1 MPSNWLSIDSNF
13 PSFTGEESPEQQIRA
28 LHNYLFQLREGLQ
41 YSLQNLTADNF
52 NTAALQNLTDAQKN
66 EVTTQLEKV
75 YTQLNQMAAEIDRLS
90 GRVSGTENL
99 SGRMTTAEGEITAL
113 KGRVKLTEG
122 NIEDLT
128 DRASAVET
136 DIDDLQGRMKTA
148 ESDIGSLKGR
158 VTITEG
164 NIEDLAGR
172 VKELEDDET
181 LTNLQK
187 AVEGEGGLHDRA
199 ATAETDIV
207 SLKEQVITAEENI
220 ENLAD
225 RVKQIE
231 DDQSLDDLQET
242 VAGEGGLQEQVAESQ
257 QELKKI
263 SGAVQVAEDG
273 IVTVGS
279 EGKTLHLVGQ
289 IYINGVLYE
298 QGGTT

>member
-13 PSFTGEESPEQQIRA
+13 PSFTGEESPEQKIRA

-66 EVTTQLEKV
+66 EVTAQLEKV

-122 NIEDLT
+122 NIEDLA
-128 DRASAVET
+128 DRATTAET
-136 DIDDLQGRMKTA
+136 DIDDLQDRMKTA
-148 ESDIGSLKGR
+148 EADIGSLKGR
-158 VTITEG
+158 ATITEG

-172 VKELEDDET
+172 VKQLEDDQT
-181 LTNLQK
+181 L
-187 AVEGEGGLHDRA
+187 G
-199 ATAETDIV
+199 
-207 SLKEQVITAEENI
+207 
-220 ENLAD
+220 
-225 RVKQIE
+225 
-231 DDQSLDDLQET
+231 DLQEAVT
-242 VAGEGGLQEQVAESQ
+242 GEGGLQEQMDATE
-257 QELKKI
+257 QELEKI
-263 SGAVQVAEDG
+263 SGAVQVADDG
-273 IVTVGS
+273 SVTVGS
-279 EGKTLHLVGQ
+279 EGKPLRLVGQ

>member
-113 KGRVKLTEG
+113 KGRVKLTEE

-128 DRASAVET
+128 
-136 DIDDLQGRMKTA
+136 
-148 ESDIGSLKGR
+148 
-158 VTITEG
+158 
-164 NIEDLAGR
+164 GR
-172 VKELEDDET
+172 VKQLEDDQT
-181 LTNLQK
+181 
-187 AVEGEGGLHDRA
+187 
-199 ATAETDIV
+199 
-207 SLKEQVITAEENI
+207 
-220 ENLAD
+220 
-225 RVKQIE
+225 
-231 DDQSLDDLQET
+231 LDDLQREVT
-242 VAGEGGLQEQVAESQ
+242 GEGGLQEQMDAAKK
-257 QELKKI
+257 ELEKI
-263 SGAVQVAEDG
+263 SGAVQVADDG
-273 IVTVGS
+273 SVTVGS
-279 EGKTLHLVGQ
+279 EGKPLRLVGQ
-289 IYINGVLYE
+289 VYINGMLYE

>member
-113 KGRVKLTEG
+113 KGRTKLTE
-122 NIEDLT
+122 E
-128 DRASAVET
+128 
-136 DIDDLQGRMKTA
+136 
-148 ESDIGSLKGR
+148 
-158 VTITEG
+158 
-164 NIEDLAGR
+164 NIEDLADRTTAAEGGI
-172 VKELEDDET
+172 DD
-181 LTNLQK
+181 LQE
-187 AVEGEGGLHDRA
+187 AVTGEGGLQER
-199 ATAETDIV
+199 V
-207 SLKEQVITAEENI
+207 
-220 ENLAD
+220 AD
-225 RVKQIE
+225 LEGAV
-231 DDQSLDDLQET
+231 T
-242 VAGEGGLQEQVAESQ
+242 GEGGLQEQMDATE
-257 QELKKI
+257 QELEKI
-263 SGAVQVAEDG
+263 SGAVQVADDG
-273 IVTVGS
+273 SVTVGS
-279 EGKTLHLVGQ
+279 EGKPLRLVGQ

>member
-122 NIEDLT
+122 NIEDLA
-128 DRASAVET
+128 DRATTAET
-136 DIDDLQGRMKTA
+136 DIDDLRDRMKTA
-148 ESDIGSLKGR
+148 EADIGSLKGWA
-158 VTITEG
+158 TITEG
-164 NIEDLAGR
+164 NVEDLASR
-172 VKELEDDET
+172 VKQLEDDQT
-181 LTNLQK
+181 
-187 AVEGEGGLHDRA
+187 
-199 ATAETDIV
+199 
-207 SLKEQVITAEENI
+207 
-220 ENLAD
+220 
-225 RVKQIE
+225 
-231 DDQSLDDLQET
+231 LDDLQEAVT
-242 VAGEGGLQEQVAESQ
+242 GEGGLQEQMGAAE
-257 QELKKI
+257 QELEKI
-263 SGAVQVAEDG
+263 SGAVQVANDG
-273 IVTVGS
+273 SATVGS
-279 EGKTLHLVGQ
+279 EGKVLRLVGQ
-289 IYINGVLYE
+289 VYINGVLYE

>member
-66 EVTTQLEKV
+66 EVTAQLEKV

-113 KGRVKLTEG
+113 KGRTKLTE
-122 NIEDLT
+122 E
-128 DRASAVET
+128 
-136 DIDDLQGRMKTA
+136 
-148 ESDIGSLKGR
+148 
-158 VTITEG
+158 
-164 NIEDLAGR
+164 NIEDLADRTTAAEGGI
-172 VKELEDDET
+172 DD
-181 LTNLQK
+181 LQE
-187 AVEGEGGLHDRA
+187 AVTGEGGLQER
-199 ATAETDIV
+199 V
-207 SLKEQVITAEENI
+207 
-220 ENLAD
+220 AD
-225 RVKQIE
+225 LE
-231 DDQSLDDLQET
+231 DAVT
-242 VAGEGGLQEQVAESQ
+242 GEGGLQEQMDATE
-257 QELKKI
+257 QELEKI
-263 SGAVQVAEDG
+263 SGAVQVADDG
-273 IVTVGS
+273 SITVGS
-279 EGKTLHLVGQ
+279 EGKPLRLVGQ

>member
-13 PSFTGEESPEQQIRA
+13 PSFTGGESPEQQIRA

-113 KGRVKLTEG
+113 KGRTKLAEE
-122 NIEDLT
+122 NIEDLA
-128 DRASAVET
+128 DRTTAAEANA
-136 DIDDLQGRMKTA
+136 DDLQGRMKTA
-148 ESDIGSLKGR
+148 ETDIGSLKGR
-158 VTITEG
+158 ATITEG
-164 NIEDLAGR
+164 DVEDLAGR
-172 VKELEDDET
+172 VKQLEDDQT
-181 LTNLQK
+181 LEQLQD
-187 AVEGEGGLHDRA
+187 AV
-199 ATAETDIV
+199 V
-207 SLKEQVITAEENI
+207 
-220 ENLAD
+220 
-225 RVKQIE
+225 
-231 DDQSLDDLQET
+231 
-242 VAGEGGLQEQVAESQ
+242 GEGGLQEQMESTSKD
-257 QELKKI
+257 LKKI

-273 IVTVGS
+273 SATIGSVG
-279 EGKTLHLVGQ
+279 KPLRLVGQ
-289 IYINGVLYE
+289 IYINGVLIE

>member
-113 KGRVKLTEG
+113 KGRVKLAED
-122 NIEDLT
+122 NIESLA
-128 DRASAVET
+128 DRT
-136 DIDDLQGRMKTA
+136 TGT
-148 ESDIGSLKGR
+148 ESDVK
-158 VTITEG
+158 
-164 NIEDLAGR
+164 NLAGR
-172 VKELEDDET
+172 VKMLEDDQT
-181 LTNLQK
+181 L
-187 AVEGEGGLHDRA
+187 
-199 ATAETDIV
+199 
-207 SLKEQVITAEENI
+207 EQ
-220 ENLAD
+220 
-225 RVKQIE
+225 
-231 DDQSLDDLQET
+231 LQEAVT
-242 VAGEGGLQEQVAESQ
+242 GDGGLQEQVDESQ
-257 QELKKI
+257 QELEKI
-263 SGAVQVAEDG
+263 SGAVQVADDG
-273 IVTVGS
+273 SATIGSVG
-279 EGKTLHLVGQ
+279 KVLHLVGQ
-289 IYINGVLYE
+289 IYINGVLIE

>member
-66 EVTTQLEKV
+66 ELTTQLEKV

-122 NIEDLT
+122 NIEDLAGRT
-128 DRASAVET
+128 TTAET
-136 DIDDLQGRMKTA
+136 GIDDLQDRMKTA
-148 ESDIGSLKGR
+148 EADIGSLKGR
-158 VTITEG
+158 ATITEG
-164 NIEDLAGR
+164 NVEDLAGR
-172 VKELEDDET
+172 VKQLEDDQT
-181 LTNLQK
+181 L
-187 AVEGEGGLHDRA
+187 G
-199 ATAETDIV
+199 
-207 SLKEQVITAEENI
+207 
-220 ENLAD
+220 
-225 RVKQIE
+225 
-231 DDQSLDDLQET
+231 DLQEAVT
-242 VAGEGGLQEQVAESQ
+242 GEGGLQEQMDATE

-263 SGAVQVAEDG
+263 SGAVQVADDG
-273 IVTVGS
+273 SATVGS
-279 EGKTLHLVGQ
+279 EGKVLHLVGQ
-289 IYINGVLYE
+289 VYINGVLIE

>member
-122 NIEDLT
+122 NIEDLA
-128 DRASAVET
+128 DRATTAET
-136 DIDDLQGRMKTA
+136 DIDDLQDRMKTA
-148 ESDIGSLKGR
+148 ETDIGSLKGR
-158 VTITEG
+158 ATITEG
-164 NIEDLAGR
+164 NIENLAGR
-172 VKELEDDET
+172 VKQLEDD
-181 LTNLQK
+181 Q
-187 AVEGEGGLHDRA
+187 A
-199 ATAETDIV
+199 
-207 SLKEQVITAEENI
+207 
-220 ENLAD
+220 
-225 RVKQIE
+225 
-231 DDQSLDDLQET
+231 LDDLQEAVT
-242 VAGEGGLQEQVAESQ
+242 GEGGLQERVADLEGAVTGEGGLQEQMDATE
-257 QELKKI
+257 QELEKI
-263 SGAVQVAEDG
+263 SGAVQVADDG
-273 IVTVGS
+273 SVTVGA
-279 EGKTLHLVGQ
+279 EGKPLRLVGQ

>member
-99 SGRMTTAEGEITAL
+99 SGRMTTAEGEITGL
-113 KGRVKLTEG
+113 KGRTKLTE
-122 NIEDLT
+122 E
-128 DRASAVET
+128 
-136 DIDDLQGRMKTA
+136 
-148 ESDIGSLKGR
+148 
-158 VTITEG
+158 

-172 VKELEDDET
+172 VKQLEDDQT
-181 LTNLQK
+181 
-187 AVEGEGGLHDRA
+187 
-199 ATAETDIV
+199 
-207 SLKEQVITAEENI
+207 
-220 ENLAD
+220 
-225 RVKQIE
+225 
-231 DDQSLDDLQET
+231 LDDLQEAVT
-242 VAGEGGLQEQVAESQ
+242 GEGGLQEQVAESQ

-263 SGAVQVAEDG
+263 SGAVQVADDG
-273 IVTVGS
+273 SVTVGS
-279 EGKTLHLVGQ
+279 EGKPLRLVGQ

>member
-13 PSFTGEESPEQQIRA
+13 PSFTGEESPEQQIQA

-122 NIEDLT
+122 NIEDLA
-128 DRASAVET
+128 DRATTAET
-136 DIDDLQGRMKTA
+136 DIDDLRDRMKTA
-148 ESDIGSLKGR
+148 EADIGSLKGWA
-158 VTITEG
+158 TITEG
-164 NIEDLAGR
+164 NVEDLASR
-172 VKELEDDET
+172 VKQLEDDQT
-181 LTNLQK
+181 
-187 AVEGEGGLHDRA
+187 
-199 ATAETDIV
+199 
-207 SLKEQVITAEENI
+207 
-220 ENLAD
+220 
-225 RVKQIE
+225 
-231 DDQSLDDLQET
+231 LDDLQEAVT
-242 VAGEGGLQEQVAESQ
+242 GEGGLQEQMGATE
-257 QELKKI
+257 QELEKI
-263 SGAVQVAEDG
+263 SGAVQVANDG
-273 IVTVGS
+273 SATVGS
-279 EGKTLHLVGQ
+279 EGKVLRLVGQ
-289 IYINGVLYE
+289 VYINGVLYE

>member
-66 EVTTQLEKV
+66 EVATQLEKV

-113 KGRVKLTEG
+113 KGRTKLTEE
-122 NIEDLT
+122 NIEDLA
-128 DRASAVET
+128 DRATSAET
-136 DIDDLQGRMKTA
+136 DIDDLQEA
-148 ESDIGSLKGR
+148 
-158 VTITEG
+158 VT
-164 NIEDLAGR
+164 
-172 VKELEDDET
+172 
-181 LTNLQK
+181 
-187 AVEGEGGLHDRA
+187 GEGGLQER
-199 ATAETDIV
+199 V
-207 SLKEQVITAEENI
+207 
-220 ENLAD
+220 AD
-225 RVKQIE
+225 LE
-231 DDQSLDDLQET
+231 DAVT
-242 VAGEGGLQEQVAESQ
+242 GEGGLQEQMDATE
-257 QELKKI
+257 QELEKI
-263 SGAVQVAEDG
+263 SGAVQVADDG
-273 IVTVGS
+273 SVIVGS
-279 EGKTLHLVGQ
+279 EGKPLRLVGQ